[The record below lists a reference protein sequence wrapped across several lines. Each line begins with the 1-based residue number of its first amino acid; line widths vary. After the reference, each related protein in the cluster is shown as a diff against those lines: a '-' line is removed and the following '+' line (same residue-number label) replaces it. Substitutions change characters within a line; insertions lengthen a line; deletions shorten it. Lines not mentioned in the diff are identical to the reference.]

1 MMRQTSRQ
9 PFSSPF
15 TLRIHASWICWIVV
29 GTFFGCTPS
38 NKPILPKNVGERGAE
53 STSKETTRNPAAM
66 LSHPE
71 YSNWSRFPVGT
82 KTVRYR
88 KVTNA
93 TGQVEVTSTL
103 VLAEKSDAHVL
114 VQTQVNVQRPGE
126 PLEENPIEEVRFP
139 SQFELPQGMTEEYF
153 QQPSLKAKKTGEE
166 ELEVAGVKIKA
177 DVFEWTES
185 NETGPMQ
192 VKLWR
197 SNEVPGRIVR
207 QEMLI
212 EQSQTK
218 TIEEICEV
226 DWKTTEK

>member
-1 MMRQTSRQ
+1 MHQSSRH
-9 PFSSPF
+9 PCSSPF
-15 TLRIHASWICWIVV
+15 TLRTLALWICWILA
-29 GTFFGCTPS
+29 GTFVGCTPS
-38 NKPILPKNVGERGAE
+38 NKPILPKNVGEPTAG
-53 STSKETTRNPAAM
+53 STSKDTPRNPAAM
-66 LSHPE
+66 IAHPE
-71 YSNWSRFPVGT
+71 YSNWSQFPLGV

-88 KVTNA
+88 TVTNA
-93 TGQVEVTSTL
+93 TGKVEVTSTL

-114 VQTQVNVQRPGE
+114 VHTQVNVQRPGE

-166 ELEVAGVKIKA
+166 EMEVAGVKIKA
-177 DVFEWTES
+177 DVYEWTES

-197 SNEVPGRIVR
+197 SNDIPGRIVR

-212 EQSQTK
+212 EASQTK
-218 TIEEICEV
+218 TLEEIREV
-226 DWKTTEK
+226 DWKAAGK